1 MAQGQHGHPALQ
13 DAIEDVFNARIGD
26 VSGRGRLAGDM
37 REIWL
42 MQPRFD
48 KRIGSTPFG
57 MVDHPR
63 FRAAFDFMR
72 LRADAG
78 EIEEVLADWWQE
90 FSLADD
96 NLRQDMIDQVRAEQQ
111 ARPKAPRV
119 HRAPAPVRDKPAG
132 DAVIPAAA
140 PRGEAN
146 SRSDTEAPSDDG
158 APRKRR
164 RRRRTVG
171 DRGPADAGQGSSEG

>member
-1 MAQGQHGHPALQ
+1 
-13 DAIEDVFNARIGD
+13 
-26 VSGRGRLAGDM
+26 M

-42 MQPRFD
+42 MQPRFE
-48 KRIGSTPFG
+48 KRVGSTPFG
-57 MVDHPR
+57 MVDQPR

-90 FSLADD
+90 FSMADD
-96 NLRQDMIDQVRAEQQ
+96 TLRQDMIDQVRAEQQ

-119 HRAPAPVRDKPAG
+119 HRAPAPARDKPAR
-132 DAVIPAAA
+132 DAAAPAAA
-140 PRGEAN
+140 QAG
-146 SRSDTEAPSDDG
+146 DAPAGADAGSE

-164 RRRRTVG
+164 RRRRPG
-171 DRGPADAGQGSSEG
+171 GGEGSQAGGSEG